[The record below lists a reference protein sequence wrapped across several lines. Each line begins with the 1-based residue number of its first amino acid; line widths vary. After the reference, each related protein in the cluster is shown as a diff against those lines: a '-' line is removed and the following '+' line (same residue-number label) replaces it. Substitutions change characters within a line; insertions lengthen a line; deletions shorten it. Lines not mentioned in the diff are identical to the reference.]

1 MPSEAFT
8 GAASFSTFSAGGGA
22 LRVGLDVNDQVSDFE
37 GLVGSAATDAFEDV
51 VGKQEISIIGGVI
64 ILKALEELSD
74 DGRGR
79 DVVISSRYNT
89 VALDGGYGIDIVSGA
104 GDINL
109 IPNGFESKTLVELFE
124 PSNEFEIN
132 GYTNV
137 VGGISQKNS
146 LFAVSGSGATQ
157 MSTSTIVLQAGAT
170 AQARKLSS
178 VGDSLITIISG
189 KDATVGAEYT
199 HELADG
205 VHGQVRTFSVGAK
218 SGAGTTLVI
227 TPTHA
232 SFTTV
237 TLNVD
242 TSGQCVTLVFTDEWH
257 KISGSADVAFE

>member
-22 LRVGLDVNDQVSDFE
+22 LRVGLDASNPVRDFE
-37 GLVGSAATDAFEDV
+37 GLVGGAAEIAFEAE
-51 VGKQEISIIGGVI
+51 VGKQDIAIIGRTI
-64 ILKALEELSD
+64 YLEALEEPLYGGQGHGVS
-74 DGRGR
+74 
-79 DVVISSRYNT
+79 ISSRYNT
-89 VALDGGYGIDIVSGA
+89 VALSGGSNVDITSGA

-109 IPNGFESKTLVELFE
+109 IPNGFESKTIVELFK
-124 PSNEFEIN
+124 PSNEFEIY
-132 GYTNV
+132 GYTDV

-157 MSTSTIVLQAGAT
+157 MSASTIVLQAGAT
-170 AQARKLSS
+170 APDRVLLA
-178 VGDSLITIISG
+178 VGDSLITIING
-189 KDATVGAEYT
+189 KDATAGVEYT

-205 VHGQVRTFSVGAK
+205 VHGQVRTFSVGAN
-218 SGAGTTLVI
+218 SGADTTLVI